1 MTVYHVS
8 EEPGIE
14 LFEPRPI
21 DASGDS
27 FVWAIDDEHLRNYLV
42 PRECPARHVLRRT
55 AYHRPRPRA
64 VPRVE
69 SGGRCHRNRLVPAR
83 AIVP

>member
-42 PRECPARHVLRRT
+42 PRECPRVD
-55 AYHRPRPRA
+55 RA
-64 VPRVE
+64 VIARDQPHHRRRAE
-69 SGGRCHRNRLVPAR
+69 KSPPSGDFP
-83 AIVP
+83 